1 MKILSAIPNLITAM
15 RFVLVIPISVSIYQ
29 GNYLVALIL
38 FIIAGFSDG
47 IDGYLARRYN
57 WTSEFGQFAAPLADK
72 CLILATLLALAF
84 SERLPLWFVYTMLTR
99 DGLILIGSMM
109 YLLLFDNNQALPNR
123 WGKHYTGWTIALFII
138 VLTGSSFDFLPK
150 FLEWIA
156 MLGVLIFIVLSLASY
171 FNQEGRDIFKKII

>member
-1 MKILSAIPNLITAM
+1 MLSVIPNLITAL
-15 RFVLVIPISVSIYQ
+15 RLILVVPISISIYQ
-29 GNYLVALIL
+29 GNYFMALVL
-38 FIIAGFSDG
+38 FVVAGLSDG

-57 WTSEFGQFAAPLADK
+57 WTSEFGQFADPLADK

-99 DGLILIGSMM
+99 DGLILIGSMLYM
-109 YLLLFDNNQALPNR
+109 LLFDSHQALPNR

-138 VLTGSSFDFLPK
+138 VLIGSSFEFLPR
-150 FLEWIA
+150 LIEWIA

-171 FNQEGRDIFKKII
+171 LNKEGRAILKQII

>member
-1 MKILSAIPNLITAM
+1 MLSAIPNLITAL
-15 RFVLVIPISVSIYQ
+15 RFILVIPISIYIYQ
-29 GNYLVALIL
+29 ENYFLALVL
-38 FIIAGFSDG
+38 FIIAGISDG
-47 IDGYLARRYN
+47 IDGYLARRFN
-57 WTSEFGQFAAPLADK
+57 WTSDFGQFADPLADK

-99 DGLILIGSMM
+99 DGIILVGSMM

-138 VLTGSSFDFLPK
+138 VLVNSSFNFLPEV
-150 FLEWIA
+150 FEWLS
-156 MLGVLIFIVLSLASY
+156 MLGVLIFIVLSLSSY

>member
-38 FIIAGFSDG
+38 FIVAGLSDG

-57 WTSEFGQFAAPLADK
+57 WTSEFGQFADPLADK

-109 YLLLFDNNQALPNR
+109 YLLLFDSNQALPNR

-138 VLTGSSFDFLPK
+138 AVS
-150 FLEWIA
+150 
-156 MLGVLIFIVLSLASY
+156 
-171 FNQEGRDIFKKII
+171 

>member
-1 MKILSAIPNLITAM
+1 MLSVIPNLITGL
-15 RFVLVIPISVSIYQ
+15 RFILVIPISVSIYQ
-29 GNYLVALIL
+29 GNYFMALVL
-38 FIIAGFSDG
+38 FIVAGLSDG
-47 IDGYLARRYN
+47 LDGYLARRFN
-57 WTSEFGQFAAPLADK
+57 WTSEFGQFADPLADK

-99 DGLILIGSMM
+99 DGVILIGSML

-138 VLTGSSFDFLPK
+138 VLIGSSFELLPR
-150 FLEWIA
+150 FIEWIA

-171 FNQEGRDIFKKII
+171 LNKEGRAILKQII

>member
-1 MKILSAIPNLITAM
+1 MLSVIPNLITGL
-15 RFVLVIPISVSIYQ
+15 RFILVIPISVSIYQ
-29 GNYLVALIL
+29 GNYLTALVL
-38 FIIAGFSDG
+38 FIVAGLSDG
-47 IDGYLARRYN
+47 LDGYLARKFK
-57 WTSEFGQFAAPLADK
+57 WTSEFGQFADPLADK

-99 DGLILIGSMM
+99 DGVILIGSML

-138 VLTGSSFDFLPK
+138 VLIGSSFELLPR
-150 FLEWIA
+150 FIEWIA

-171 FNQEGRDIFKKII
+171 LNKEGRAILKQII

>member
-1 MKILSAIPNLITAM
+1 MLSVIPNLITAL
-15 RFVLVIPISVSIYQ
+15 RLILVVPISISIYQ
-29 GNYLVALIL
+29 GNYFMALVL
-38 FIIAGFSDG
+38 FVVAGLSDG

-57 WTSEFGQFAAPLADK
+57 WTSEFGQFADPLADK

-109 YLLLFDNNQALPNR
+109 YLLLFDSNQALPNR
-123 WGKHYTGWTIALFII
+123 WGKHYTGWTIALFVI
-138 VLTGSSFDFLPK
+138 VLMDSSFDFLPQ

-156 MLGVLIFIVLSLASY
+156 MSGVLIFIILSLGSY
-171 FNQEGRDIFKKII
+171 LNKEGRAILKKII

>member
-1 MKILSAIPNLITAM
+1 MKILSVIPNLITAM

-29 GNYLVALIL
+29 GNHLVALIL
-38 FIIAGFSDG
+38 FIVAGLSDG

-57 WTSEFGQFAAPLADK
+57 WTSEFGQFADPLADK

-109 YLLLFDNNQALPNR
+109 YLLLFDSNQALPNR

-156 MLGVLIFIVLSLASY
+156 MLGVFIFIVLSLVSY
-171 FNQEGRDIFKKII
+171 FNQEGRAIFKKII